1 MATRPTTE
9 SHATASTFV
18 DVESLPWIDTP
29 DPAIKMR
36 VLYHDPATDRLTVI
50 VRLAPGAR
58 IPFHVHE
65 DVEQTFVLEGAF
77 EDDEGRCTAGN
88 YVYRPAG
95 SRHSPVAPDGATIL
109 VYFNKG
115 TIRLEHSMYDKG

>member
-1 MATRPTTE
+1 MATQIGPK
-9 SHATASTFV
+9 ADPLASTFV
-18 DVESLPWIDTP
+18 EVGSLPWVATP

-50 VRLAPGAR
+50 VRLEPGAR

-65 DVEQTFVLEGAF
+65 DIEQTYVLEGSF
-77 EDDEGRCTAGN
+77 EDDEGRCAAGN
-88 YVYRPAG
+88 YVFRPPG
-95 SRHSPVAPDGATIL
+95 SRHSPVAPNGATIL

-115 TIRLEHSMYDKG
+115 TIRLDHSMYRK